1 MKNNKNKV
9 LITILSLIG
18 LMFTA
23 LLFTLTTKPNLDNAN
38 INQTTV
44 QSPVDKTSPEQ
55 LVEANLYPFQIET
68 LVGQEFAINLDWKN
82 LTEPIVSADLILEF
96 DPKLIEFVSVT
107 EVNSN
112 YLNPRTLNQNGR
124 LILSFIQKQPSKN
137 NAKTITM
144 AKLNF
149 KALSKGNALIV
160 PVINNKANSSM
171 VIGASDENLLSSI
184 NQVQITIE

>member
-9 LITILSLIG
+9 LITILSLMG

-23 LLFTLTTKPNLDNAN
+23 LLFILTTKPNLDNAN